1 MLTTDP
7 NRPPIYSPTLRKWLH
22 QYREPTA
29 DQDHTLHALTPPTTL
44 LPRTY
49 HPTNTTRP
57 GIKYLD
63 RDWWYRCLA
72 QDAPETGAAV
82 GHIDGLLAESQVV
95 TTHAEILDPTI
106 GALLAFGGAHEEGRA
121 GRYVAT
127 AVVAM
132 GVVGSEVGMGSVVEG
147 WRGVEGVKGMGV
159 GVCGVE
165 GVERVAECAGRV
177 RQVCTAG
184 KEGELKSNMAVRTAS
199 STMLFRQRRL
209 EAPLPGRATRL
220 AAVPLASVAGG
231 TGKRAHAHVAFNPWY
246 EKQFGIID
254 EGGRWRVYDLEGAQA
269 RDWRVR
275 SDVKVA
281 ETGRG
286 FVGGAEGG
294 TGWGRLLWGG
304 DVNTVLA
311 CDRRRAGL
319 FDIRNVPST
328 RADIALPVYQG
339 IAQGHLL
346 DLHRGPETASTQTH
360 DVFLLTSAT
369 LSWLDLRHSAK
380 PIMTLPHYRHQN
392 DISLAMSLLT
402 INRTTTTAL
411 LYSRLNSLITS
422 FRFDPNTA
430 EDFPTTLGRPT
441 TVPALAPR
449 DASVP
454 VQLGLA
460 VRQCP
465 LKQRGATDEAGEALL
480 ADEHLRFFT
489 AFSTGPELEL
499 IQRVYSNKV
508 KSAHTIPATTA
519 EPDSSDSDIDID
531 DPPHSSAPAEE
542 NRVNFRALYKH
553 AFPRTDPTLRTASE
567 DDPEHSIAAT
577 TSRLK
582 TALTNRLT
590 RGDLGIITLLNLH
603 RPAMLYD
610 DLAALQTSI
619 HTLLTADPDLAPQV
633 ERGRHGGRQPAGRK
647 KRRTGF

>member
-1 MLTTDP
+1 
-7 NRPPIYSPTLRKWLH
+7 
-22 QYREPTA
+22 
-29 DQDHTLHALTPPTTL
+29 
-44 LPRTY
+44 
-49 HPTNTTRP
+49 
-57 GIKYLD
+57 
-63 RDWWYRCLA
+63 
-72 QDAPETGAAV
+72 
-82 GHIDGLLAESQVV
+82 
-95 TTHAEILDPTI
+95 
-106 GALLAFGGAHEEGRA
+106 
-121 GRYVAT
+121 
-127 AVVAM
+127 
-132 GVVGSEVGMGSVVEG
+132 
-147 WRGVEGVKGMGV
+147 
-159 GVCGVE
+159 
-165 GVERVAECAGRV
+165 
-177 RQVCTAG
+177 
-184 KEGELKSNMAVRTAS
+184 MAVRTAS

-499 IQRVYSNKV
+499 IQRVYSNKALSTTLHPPRNRHTRQV

-531 DPPHSSAPAEE
+531 GPPHSSAPAEE

-619 HTLLTADPDLAPQV
+619 HTLLTADPDLAPYQLRCLLPSPPSPAAADDFLATTESTPPSISIEQTYTHILHSFV
-633 ERGRHGGRQPAGRK
+633 TPLPAHTPPRARLRRERLSRALATDLFLATLGVNLQPQPQPQDADADAEHILGIRTYANVATRVTLPENLAGVLGRWVVGEDPAAVDLYQNVLLDLSISVSRWACSSPDENSPYIRPADETQNKNKNKNSRGMNDGRDQDG
-647 KRRTGF
+647 